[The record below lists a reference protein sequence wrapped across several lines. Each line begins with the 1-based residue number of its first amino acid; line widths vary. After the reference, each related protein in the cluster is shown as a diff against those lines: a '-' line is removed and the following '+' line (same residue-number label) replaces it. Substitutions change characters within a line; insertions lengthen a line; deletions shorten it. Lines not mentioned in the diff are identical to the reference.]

1 MTKRPLTAARSTK
14 HVLREIGCPYLSLY
28 RGDGYWYFTYD
39 DIEGRGIYET
49 QSVCT
54 MRLSD
59 LSLEDWVGTG
69 KSFVETVEKDHTQ

>member
-39 DIEGRGIYET
+39 TLKAAASTRRSRSAPCGCLTCR
-49 QSVCT
+49 
-54 MRLSD
+54 
-59 LSLEDWVGTG
+59 
-69 KSFVETVEKDHTQ
+69 